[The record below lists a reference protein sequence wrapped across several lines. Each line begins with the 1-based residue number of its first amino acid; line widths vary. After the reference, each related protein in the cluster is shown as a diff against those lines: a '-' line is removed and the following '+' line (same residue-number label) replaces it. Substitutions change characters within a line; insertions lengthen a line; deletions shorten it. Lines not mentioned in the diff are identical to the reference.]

1 MEDIDIREK
10 IFSPDIYTLK
20 VRTVNTKPKAVVND
34 SIEIPQELNNTHKN

>member
-10 IFSPDIYTLK
+10 IFSPDIYTSK

-34 SIEIPQELNNTHKN
+34 YIKFPK